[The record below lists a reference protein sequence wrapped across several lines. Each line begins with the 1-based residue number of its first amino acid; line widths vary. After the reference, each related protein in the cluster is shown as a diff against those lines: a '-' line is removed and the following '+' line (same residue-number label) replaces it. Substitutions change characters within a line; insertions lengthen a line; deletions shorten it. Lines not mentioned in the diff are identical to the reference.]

1 MSLLRKVH
9 NSQNSLILERNGK
22 LLWTKYGR
30 SIIYSIIRSISWLK
44 ITSTMVKI
52 EDLTKKSNSAKKNF
66 DDEEKVLKL
75 C

>member
-1 MSLLRKVH
+1 MDEIWQI
-9 NSQNSLILERNGK
+9 NNIFQ
-22 LLWTKYGR
+22 T
-30 SIIYSIIRSISWLK
+30 RSISWLK